1 MLFKSIRNRLTAW
14 YVGLL
19 TIAFI
24 ILGSAAYELLS
35 YSLNQEMDNTLRSVA
50 KVMVERAGGEP
61 GTFFPSEVDEIF
73 RRFFGFSP
81 IHRYFR
87 MLSPL
92 GNREAG
98 EAGHAS
104 ETLPLSK
111 RALENAARGLSTF
124 ETVQGLYQYPVRL
137 LTMPIMKANRLS
149 NIIQVGIPLE
159 SLQKTL
165 IRYLLVMAAL
175 LPAVLLVAGFGGW
188 FLVRRALQP
197 VDRMTKAAGR
207 ISAEHIAERVEETNA
222 GDELDRLA
230 KTFNRMLAR
239 LDTAFNQVR
248 QFSANASHELQT
260 PLTILRGELEVALR
274 SSRSPEEYE
283 QTIKSA
289 LEEIDKI
296 SQLVDGM
303 LMLSRAEAGV
313 LKFDRQSV
321 DLGRLVEEVYWRLKV
336 LAEARSVDLLLGE
349 LASVVVNGDPERL
362 RQLLINII
370 ENGVKYTGAGGRVTV
385 SLTAE
390 DHRAVLEISDTGSG
404 IAEQEY
410 EKIFQPFYRTHDAL
424 PEKGA
429 GLGLSIARSITLAH
443 HGRIEIESS
452 PGRGSTFRIVLPV
465 ERPKVNEAIS

>member
-1 MLFKSIRNRLTAW
+1 MPLKSIRNRLTAW

-19 TIAFI
+19 IIAFA

-35 YSLNQEMDNTLRSVA
+35 YSLNQEMDNTLESVA
-50 KVMVERAGGEP
+50 KVLAERASGES
-61 GTFFPSEVDEIF
+61 GAFIPSEVDEIF

-87 MLSPL
+87 MLTPL
-92 GNREAG
+92 GNRETG
-98 EAGHAS
+98 RQYAS

-111 RALENAARGLSTF
+111 RALENATRGLSTF
-124 ETVQGLYQYPVRL
+124 ETVQGPYEYPVRL
-137 LTMPIMKANRLS
+137 LTMPVMKANRLS

-159 SLQKTL
+159 NLQKTL
-165 IRYLLVMAAL
+165 MRYLLVMAAL
-175 LPAVLLVAGFGGW
+175 LPAVLLVAAFGGW

-207 ISAEHIAERVEETNA
+207 ISAEHLAERVEETNA

-239 LDTAFNQVR
+239 LDAAFSQVR

-260 PLTILRGELEVALR
+260 PLTILKGELEVALR
-274 SSRSPEEYE
+274 SSRSPNEYE

-313 LKFDRQSV
+313 LKFDRQAV
-321 DLGRLVEEVYWRLKV
+321 DLDRLVEEVYWRLRV
-336 LAEARSVDLLLGE
+336 LSEARSVDLLLGE
-349 LASVVVNGDPERL
+349 LEPVVIKGDPERL

-370 ENGVKYTGAGGRVTV
+370 ENAVKYTAAGGRVRV
-385 SLTAE
+385 SLKRE
-390 DHRAVLEISDTGSG
+390 EENAVLEISDTGKG
-404 IAEQEY
+404 IAGQEH
-410 EKIFQPFYRTHDAL
+410 EKIFQPFYRSPEAL

-429 GLGLSIARSITLAH
+429 GLGLSIAHSIVSAH
-443 HGRIEIESS
+443 HGQIEIDSTLGKGSS
-452 PGRGSTFRIVLPV
+452 FRIVLPAKSGK
-465 ERPKVNEAIS
+465 EQE